1 MNKNIDI
8 LNSLNV
14 LLLGI
19 IKRNRY
25 KKNLLI
31 LPYGS
36 SSPHQEAHDT
46 TANVLNIPFNIKE
59 RVSLRD
65 RFSNIIMKNIKHDYV
80 ENNYKSD
87 NDTNININFDFIF
100 SCLRFDNPTKPYDLD
115 HLFSIAPKG
124 LGCCVLP
131 ISYLSQEGLE
141 LRKYTNRNGIFLNS
155 IIMLPPLDTINLDMG
170 LLMFSRQKTALE
182 FFVELHTGYELQIQ
196 IESGLIEE
204 LCHYENSNDFI
215 DVTENFAQEDVEDFL
230 EEAERDHKEVLN
242 HKDFFQG
249 IYFVSN
255 TFKNQRFH
263 ELDFE
268 IKRSSSDYKNYKLVY
283 VKDIIEE
290 VNFSKTSFKNKNN
303 SIFIPLIGSQNVSI
317 NESDINLKVQNYCQ
331 VVFNKNEI
339 INTYAQTYF
348 NSNIGKKFIELPKT
362 NKSLI
367 PKLSKKDILDLK
379 ISLPDLET
387 QKFISETDKSLE
399 KVLYE
404 IHEMKEK
411 LSENPVTSKE
421 EINRI
426 NDIYETAF
434 ISNSIVRLHSLV
446 KKGETQTIEFKET
459 YNYDLKTK
467 QTNKGLELP
476 IFKTIS
482 GFLNTEGGTLLIGV
496 RDDGIIKGMNDE
508 LKKFHKGSFDEFKK
522 KFATAISH
530 KIGDQFQSLIKYDF
544 ISSEKG
550 DVFELICK
558 PSDKPVFFQ
567 ECFYIRTNP
576 RTVEL
581 KGQDLYNLLKN
592 RFNN

>member
-1 MNKNIDI
+1 MNKSVDI
-8 LNSLNV
+8 LNSLNI
-14 LLLGI
+14 LLSNI
-19 IKRNRY
+19 IKRNKY

-31 LPYGS
+31 LPQGS
-36 SSPHQEAHDT
+36 SNPHQEVHGT
-46 TANVLNIPFNIKE
+46 TSHIFDIPFDKNE
-59 RVSLRD
+59 RVSYRV
-65 RFSNIIMKNIKHDYV
+65 RFSNIIMKKIKHDYF
-80 ENNYKSD
+80 ENNYKSG
-87 NDTNININFDFIF
+87 NDTYKKNKFDFIF
-100 SCLRFDNPTKPYDLD
+100 SCLEFGASTKPYNLD
-115 HLFSIAPKG
+115 HLFSIAPNG
-124 LGCCVLP
+124 LGCCILP
-131 ISYLSQEGLE
+131 ISYLSQERLE
-141 LRKYTNRNGIFLNS
+141 LRKYANRNGIFLNS
-155 IIMLPPLDTINLDMG
+155 IIMLPPLDTTNLDMG
-170 LLMFSRQKTALE
+170 LLMFSRQKTELE

-215 DVTENFAQEDVEDFL
+215 DVTKNLAQEDVEDFL
-230 EEAERDHKEVLN
+230 EEAERDYKEALN
-242 HKDFFQG
+242 HQDFFQG

-268 IKRSSSDYKNYKLVY
+268 IKRSSSDYKDYKLVY
-283 VKDIIEE
+283 VKDIVEE
-290 VNFSKTSFKNKNN
+290 VNFSKTSFKNKKN
-303 SIFIPLIGSQNVSI
+303 SIFIPLIGSQGVSI
-317 NESDINLKVQNYCQ
+317 YESDIDLKIQNYCQ
-331 VVFNKNEI
+331 VVLNKNEI

-348 NSNIGKKFIELPKT
+348 NSNIGKKFIELAKT
-362 NKSLI
+362 NKSVI

-411 LSENPVTSKE
+411 LSDNPVTSKE

-446 KKGETQTIEFKET
+446 RKGETQTIEFKET

-482 GFLNTEGGTLLIGV
+482 GFLNNEGGTLLIGV

-522 KFATAISH
+522 KFATAFSH

-558 PSDKPVFFQ
+558 QSDKPVFFQ

-581 KGQDLYNLLKN
+581 KGQDLYNFLKN